1 VSRDKS
7 WHFFNIN
14 RVTRLVA
21 ATYIDIFGVEFYLC
35 LLIAP
40 CYDSSM
46 SPLTTASSYLSIC
59 FLFLAPRPCNL
70 AGAVD
75 NGSSSFKG
83 SGDGDREAARSS
95 PARTR
100 SGVLI
105 DSVARSRQVNVIDC
119 GSTA

>member
-1 VSRDKS
+1 MGQAYDSL
-7 WHFFNIN
+7 N

-40 CYDSSM
+40 CCDSSM
-46 SPLTTASSYLSIC
+46 SPPTTASSYLSVC

-75 NGSSSFKG
+75 SGSPSPKG

-105 DSVARSRQVNVIDC
+105 GRPTIIEVPPWDS
-119 GSTA
+119 